1 TSKVSHL
8 LSCKIMKS
16 DKKILLTDVN
26 TFITCVLCKGYLIDA
41 TTITECLH
49 TFCKKCIVEYLEEN
63 TNCPICDT
71 LLHQSHP
78 LLYIAHDRTLQSI
91 VYKLVPDLE
100 RAELQRQLKYFDDNQ
115 LEYPRELKEKL
126 EQFNLLTD
134 KKLGSINSVK
144 KAESNGEAK
153 TDMNNFHRDDEQIAL
168 SLEPLDG
175 LKHLERKFILCSC
188 HSTINHLKKFVA
200 HKIYSNIDLYKELDI
215 VCNDE
220 ILGKDHTLK
229 FILVTKW
236 KDKVIEKIFHFFF
249 NFFFQI

>member
-1 TSKVSHL
+1 
-8 LSCKIMKS
+8 MKN
-16 DKKILLTDVN
+16 DKKYLITDVN
-26 TFITCVLCKGYLIDA
+26 SFITCVLCKGYLIDA

-91 VYKLVPDLE
+91 VYKLVPNLE
-100 RAELQRQLKYFDDNQ
+100 RNELERQLKYYDENH
-115 LEYPRELKEKL
+115 LEYPRDLREKL
-126 EQFNLLTD
+126 EQFNLLSNSKLLNKKDD
-134 KKLGSINSVK
+134 KS
-144 KAESNGEAK
+144 ETNGERKLDAVS
-153 TDMNNFHRDDEQIAL
+153 TNNYHRDDEQIAL
-168 SLEPLDG
+168 SLEPLEG
-175 LKHLERKFILCSC
+175 LKSLEP
-188 HSTINHLKKFVA
+188 

-236 KDKVIEKIFHFFF
+236 KDKELPMRL
-249 NFFFQI
+249 NFRPKLVF